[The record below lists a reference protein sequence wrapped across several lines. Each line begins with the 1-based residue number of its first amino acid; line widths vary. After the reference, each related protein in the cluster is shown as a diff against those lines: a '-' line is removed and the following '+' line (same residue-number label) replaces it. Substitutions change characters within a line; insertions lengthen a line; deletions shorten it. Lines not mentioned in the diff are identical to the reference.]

1 MNATPRLTA
10 RRHGTLAKLI
20 ASTHW
25 FEQVKIDTGIDR
37 DRDPDHPMKNRGR
50 KSVKNR
56 VRKSMADG
64 ESVKKITRNSM
75 AVADGESV
83 KNRGRKSVRKS
94 MSMRKS
100 MADGESES
108 ESETECDNIQ
118 KVRHKTGGVQSW
130 RQLVRMCNVLF
141 TVKGCGIKGVASSVN
156 RYTSTE
162 ILMFFERFRLTPGNH
177 PLPEWEVLTKTNI
190 YATVSSIMSFISN
203 TYVCKKSAS
212 RILVRPNGGTYVFL
226 DDVARAWGLP
236 NHQKMYDFFI

>member
-50 KSVKNR
+50 K
-56 VRKSMADG
+56 
-64 ESVKKITRNSM
+64 
-75 AVADGESV
+75 SV